1 MHSDDQQLRLERTLS
16 DRLAECSSLTQH
28 IPRTNSI
35 EEGPCYSE
43 LSAERQ
49 RMQERLFRYSLCE
62 REVKGDGN
70 CQVRHVPV
78 HKELLFSCSQ
88 SCPLTPSSTARGSSG
103 VMPHKCGILLLTV
116 CCMPE

>member
-70 CQVRHVPV
+70 CQVRHRASPQRTAV
-78 HKELLFSCSQ
+78 LLQ
-88 SCPLTPSSTARGSSG
+88 PILPSDSLQYCSG
-103 VMPHKCGILLLTV
+103 VKRCHAS
-116 CCMPE
+116 